1 MDLGAALDD
10 LRRLVEAESP
20 SGEPDALTTCARVL
34 ADVLEVRLGGRVRV
48 GEDGRVLWEGG
59 GGGGWSGPV
68 SPILILGHLDTV
80 WPLGTLADRPFE
92 VLDGRVRGP
101 GVFDMKGG
109 LVAAVH
115 ALSRLRAVDGLPP
128 VRMLVTTDEEIGSPR
143 SRDQIASEA
152 RRCGRVLVPEPCGS
166 DGAVKTARKGVAM
179 GELVVHGRASHS
191 GLAPEEG
198 VNAAVV
204 LGGLLERITR
214 LDDPER
220 GTTVTPTVVEGG
232 TAVNAVPAR
241 AAVRIDVRFFHEEE
255 LTRVEEALRALPVP
269 TGARLEVH
277 VRRNRPA
284 MRPEASQ
291 PLLPA
296 LRAAAEE
303 VGLTV
308 GTVTVGGASDG
319 NLGAAAGAA
328 VLDGLGP
335 DGGGAHAEH
344 EHIIVPGLE
353 ARIRLLTALV
363 PHVAALGAPG
373 PDGSGP

>member
-1 MDLGAALDD
+1 MDLGVALDD

-20 SGEPDALTTCARVL
+20 SGEPDALSACARVL
-34 ADVLEVRLGGRVRV
+34 VEVLDERLGGSARV
-48 GEDGRVLWEGG
+48 GEDDRVLWEGG
-59 GGGGWSGPV
+59 GGGGWSGPA

-80 WPLGTLADRPFE
+80 WPLGTLAERPFE
-92 VLDGRVRGP
+92 VVDGRVTGP

-109 LVAAVH
+109 LVAVVH
-115 ALSRLRAVDGLPP
+115 ALSRLRARGGLPP
-128 VRMLVTTDEEIGSPR
+128 VRMLVTTDEEVGSPR
-143 SRDQIASEA
+143 SRDQVATEA

-166 DGAVKTARKGVAM
+166 DGAIKTARKGVAM
-179 GELVVHGRASHS
+179 GELIVHGRASHS

-198 VNAAVV
+198 INAAVV
-204 LGGLLERITR
+204 LGGLLERVTR

-220 GTTVTPTVVEGG
+220 GTTVTPTVMEGG

-241 AAVRIDVRFFHEEE
+241 AAVRIDVRFFHEDE
-255 LTRVEEALRALPVP
+255 LVRVEEALRALPVP
-269 TGARLEVH
+269 AGARLEVH

-284 MRPEASQ
+284 MRPEASE

-296 LRAAAEE
+296 LRAAAAET
-303 VGLTV
+303 GLEV

-335 DGGGAHAEH
+335 EGGGAHAEH
-344 EHIIVPGLE
+344 EHITVPGLD
-353 ARIRLLTALV
+353 ARIRLLSALV
-363 PHVAALGAPG
+363 PHVAAVGG
-373 PDGSGP
+373 PRSNGSGR